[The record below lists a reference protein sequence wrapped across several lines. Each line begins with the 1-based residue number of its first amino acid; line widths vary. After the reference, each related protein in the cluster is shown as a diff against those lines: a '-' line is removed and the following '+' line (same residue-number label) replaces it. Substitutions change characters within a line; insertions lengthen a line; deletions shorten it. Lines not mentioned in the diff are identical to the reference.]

1 MLLEKDASVAVP
13 LPVEKTETVAGVLVP
28 LQAEEI
34 DAVAGGV
41 SIYVDGIY
49 QGEGSFDYWPW
60 PGGRSMSGAPV
71 VFK

>member
-1 MLLEKDASVAVP
+1 MLLEKDESVAVP
-13 LPVEKTETVAGVLVP
+13 LLAEKTETIVGVLVP

-41 SIYVDGIY
+41 SIYVDGMY

-60 PGGRSMSGAPV
+60 PGGHSMSGAPV